1 MNERWKYQIKTGLPF
16 GIIMPVVLTSLDW
29 YGTSF
34 KEAFITQK
42 FLISL
47 IVFLFGGV
55 FVIGYF
61 NWKEHKK
68 GQEYNKQK

>member
-34 KEAFITQK
+34 KEAFLTQK

-61 NWKEHKK
+61 NWKEYKK